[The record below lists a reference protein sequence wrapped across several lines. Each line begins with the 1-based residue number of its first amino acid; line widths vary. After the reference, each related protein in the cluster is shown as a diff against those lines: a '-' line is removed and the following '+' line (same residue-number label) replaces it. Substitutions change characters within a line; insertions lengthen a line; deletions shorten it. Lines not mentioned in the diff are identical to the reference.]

1 MKQSFKKVVSILLV
15 AMLLVSAFPTMF
27 VTTASAAD
35 TTWLNLGI
43 YEKAGNFTLVD
54 DPAGSGEKVVKITGQ
69 NTTIQAILAKPGTT
83 DPFIPE
89 AGKTYTVS
97 FSYYLDPEASEYV
110 GSFFLQKGN
119 GVYPQAD
126 GRKEIPNTEKAVY
139 KDFAGTW
146 APMYISYTDATMMSN
161 KNPSNELKYLFLS
174 NYFND
179 KGTGICYIKDLTV
192 HEGQI
197 DATTTPAID
206 KTLSVKAYYK
216 DNGSGTITST
226 AGSGDSDDYNFAYGT
241 ENDLIV
247 SGNADS
253 SDSSGGSATT
263 KGWNKSLAIEAYALT
278 SGKTYTA
285 SFEYKLV
292 KKGTSLKLTFNSG
305 DVKTTQSYKYGDLQ
319 ELEVSNE
326 WQTYSLTFVAGPTDP
341 GCLKLHLTYYGK
353 DFELHLKDV
362 RLTAEREEIVNSVS
376 GNAVRL
382 IINNNGEVI
391 KTFGWKGEALP
402 NVPVNAEN
410 KALGEKRMGWYTDA
424 QLTTAAASN
433 AVIPADLQG
442 NEYVLYA
449 KYPTTIIDFN
459 HVALNTA
466 GADYNGDLKAFKMGN
481 GVLEVTNGDIEGCI
495 GFMLPAYD
503 AELPSAT
510 STSYYKFEVDKKYN
524 VKYFLNSTSSTHE
537 TPEAAEV
544 TLTLADF
551 AGSRGS
557 RDTTQDKLVHAKL
570 SNEPYTLS
578 TMFTFAAGTKKPDF
592 RNYLIR
598 VGGDRINVTH
608 VFDKIYIQTHD
619 DESYEA
625 GLGIDIKLVN
635 NGVTEEVSP
644 SYGSVYTM
652 PIPAPRDGFIFAGW
666 YDSGRTEKG
675 NVTENDIPV
684 HVLKVDDSIIG
695 KTYNA
700 VWVSTATQKI
710 DFTEDAYNG
719 LATGGSKSGTWSV
732 DTTEGVAHFN
742 GPTDDTNNYKIS
754 LFDTNG
760 NKYLLHEGI
769 SYKVTIRYKRITAG
783 LDGVIGVT
791 RNNLNSYGPLKLDND
806 KTTQGVSSVVNDNE
820 VSKDWMMATKTFTV
834 FGTYQVISGSTV
846 NLFDKVCRELSLS
859 ARSGAVDV
867 DYVEVT
873 PVGCVSLYNKAENG
887 TISVDYENMKVTLTP
902 DAGYKYKPGSLTTT
916 MVYRDYDI
924 TTDPSKCVAT
934 VNSPV
939 MVNQAVLASGEL
951 TFDFDFGGYSGARI
965 SALHFDAIF
974 VSDSTPASGF
984 VAASTRD
991 ESGAGDSY
999 QSAGIRFKARVDASD
1014 VARADKIEYILV
1026 PAQELKNGKSI
1037 ETYVAEN
1044 GKYQFR
1050 GDAKDTSKG
1059 THVIYATV
1067 DDAYI
1072 DYQAVLVGLT
1082 RQGSQSNLLGVDF
1095 KVALAIT
1102 IDGVTTYEEYANARS
1117 YNSFN

>member
-35 TTWLNLGI
+35 TTWANMGI

-54 DPAGSGEKVVKITGQ
+54 DPAGSGETVVKVKGK

-83 DPFIPE
+83 EAFIPE

-97 FSYYLDPEASEYV
+97 FSYYLDPAASESVTY
-110 GSFFLQKGN
+110 FFLQKGN

-126 GRKEIPNTEKAVY
+126 GRKEISNTNNAVY
-139 KDFAGTW
+139 QEFAGTW
-146 APMYISYTDATMMSN
+146 VPMYISYTDATMMSD

-174 NYFND
+174 NYFNN
-179 KGTGICYIKDLTV
+179 KAEGICYLKDLTV
-192 HEGQI
+192 HEGEI
-197 DATTTPAID
+197 KAASYPAID
-206 KTLSVKAYYK
+206 KTLSVKKYYV
-216 DNGSGTITST
+216 DDGSGNITST
-226 AGSGDSDDYNFAYGT
+226 AGSGASKDYNFAYGT

-247 SGNADS
+247 SGNAAS
-253 SDSSGGSATT
+253 SDSSSGSATV
-263 KGWNKSLAIEAYALT
+263 KGWNKSLAIEGYNLAPG
-278 SGKTYTA
+278 STYTA

-305 DVKTTQSYKYGDLQ
+305 ASDTTNTYKYGTLQ

-326 WQTYSLTFVAGPTDP
+326 WQTYSLTFVAGPTAP
-341 GCLKLHLTYYGK
+341 GYLKLHLIYYGQ

-362 RLTAEREEIVNSVS
+362 RLTAERQEIVTSVS

-382 IINNNGEVI
+382 TINNNGEVI
-391 KTFGWKGEALP
+391 KTVGWKGEALP

-410 KALGEKRMGWYTDA
+410 AALGEKRMGWYTDA
-424 QLTTAAASN
+424 QLTTAATSN

-481 GVLEVTNGDIEGCI
+481 GVLEVTNGDIEGCV

-510 STSYYKFEVDKKYN
+510 STSYYKFEVDKTYR

-537 TPEAAEV
+537 TPTAAAI

-551 AGSRGS
+551 AGSYGS
-557 RDTTQDKLVHAKL
+557 RDITQDKTVNAKL

-578 TMFTFAAGTKKPDF
+578 SVFTFAAGKNKPDF

-598 VGGDRINVTH
+598 VGGDYKNVTH
-608 VFDKIYIQTHD
+608 VFDKIYIQTRD

-625 GLGIDIKLVN
+625 GLGVDIHLVN
-635 NGVTEEVSP
+635 NGVTEEVGP

-652 PIPAPRDGFIFAGW
+652 PIPEPREGYIFAGW
-666 YDSGRTEKG
+666 YNTLSSNKG

-684 HVLKVDDSIIG
+684 HVLKADNSVVG
-695 KTYNA
+695 NTYKA
-700 VWVSTATQKI
+700 VWVSTATQRI
-710 DFTEDAYNG
+710 DFTEDAYKTIK
-719 LATGGSKSGTWSV
+719 AGGSMGSAWSV
-732 DTTEGVAHFN
+732 DAADGIAKLRAGATGENH
-742 GPTDDTNNYKIS
+742 YKIS
-754 LFDTNG
+754 LFDENG
-760 NKYLLHEGI
+760 NKYLIYDGV
-769 SYKVTIRYKRITAG
+769 SYEVKIRYKRLVAG
-783 LDGVIGVT
+783 TTGVIGVT
-791 RNNLNSYGPLKLDND
+791 RNNLDSYGPLLLDSD
-806 KTTQGVSSVVNDNE
+806 MPKSGTSTVVNDNE
-820 VSKDWMMATKTFTV
+820 VSADWIEATKTFTV
-834 FGTYQVISGSTV
+834 FGTYQVYNGTTV
-846 NLFDKVCRELSLS
+846 SRADKVCRELSLS
-859 ARSGAVDV
+859 IMSGDVDV

-873 PVGCVSLYNKAENG
+873 PVGYVSLYNKAENG
-887 TISVDYENMKVTLTP
+887 TISVDYNNMKVTLTP

-916 MVYRDYDI
+916 MAYRDYDI
-924 TTDPSKCVAT
+924 TTDPKKCVAT

-1014 VARADKIEYILV
+1014 VARAEKIEYILV
-1026 PAQELKNGKSI
+1026 PAQELKDGKSI

-1050 GDAKDTSKG
+1050 GVAKDTSTD
-1059 THVIYATV
+1059 THVIYANV

-1082 RQGSQSNLLGVDF
+1082 RQGSQSNLLGVEF